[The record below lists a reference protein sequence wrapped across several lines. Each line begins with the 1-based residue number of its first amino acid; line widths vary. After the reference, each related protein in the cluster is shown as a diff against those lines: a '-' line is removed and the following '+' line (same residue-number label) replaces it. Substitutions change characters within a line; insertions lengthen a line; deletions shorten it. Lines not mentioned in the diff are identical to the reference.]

1 MKIFDIRFLFIAF
14 IIGLAMCGSVGFAES
29 RSSENSIYNL
39 SVPSKNDVLG
49 FVVNTEGHQH
59 VINIPVSQ
67 LLFDVTPHLDQ
78 NGHVH
83 SFTMSQ
89 KPELIELYH
98 KLGYGN
104 NIDNVFIYPIFT
116 QAAYNQR
123 GFYDYYNNKC
133 DSRCLTIPVPDE
145 IQGKYSSS
153 IAGAF
158 VLTLLG
164 YSQLTDIDIDKNP
177 DILKQYNR
185 VIVLHNEYVTK
196 KEFDAITSHHDV
208 VYLYPNALYAEVKTN
223 YDADTITLVR
233 GHGYPTPD
241 ISNGFGWKSTNSKYE
256 YDAEC
261 DSWTFYASI
270 ENKTML
276 NCYPEYRA
284 LYDSELLRFLTI
296 PDPTIIPYDV
306 AQWLRFG
313 NLQKAHTLLAD
324 FDVKGYN
331 IPQWVSNPAIWLE
344 NGEITRQDFSHIIT
358 YLWENKIIK

>member
-14 IIGLAMCGSVGFAES
+14 IIGLATCGSVGFAES

-324 FDVKGYN
+324 FDVKGYY